1 MNKHFIILLI
11 VIMSQFKNNKR
22 LILIKKEIANI
33 NNFDQIKNL
42 KNYKRTF
49 STKNLKANLL
59 INEGLNNDFNLNK
72 KNNFLENYLTKINNI
87 FRKKNLFDFDFN
99 SINLLFFGC
108 CNLI

>member
-59 INEGLNNDFNLNK
+59 INEGSNNNFNLNK
-72 KNNFLENYLTKINNI
+72 KINFVDNYLAKINYV
-87 FRKKNLFDFDFN
+87 FRKRNLFAFDFN

-108 CNLI
+108 RNLI

>member
-49 STKNLKANLL
+49 SAKSHK
-59 INEGLNNDFNLNK
+59 LNIIKTVGGNNNFNLNK
-72 KNNFLENYLTKINNI
+72 KINFADNYLAKINYV
-87 FRKKNLFDFDFN
+87 FRKRNLFAFDYN
-99 SINLLFFGC
+99 SVNLLFFGC
-108 CNLI
+108 RNLT